1 MGANPQI
8 TAEKEDSKTHQKAGF
23 KTKFGEVNG
32 INNGK
37 HHYYIATSDSYSTA
51 HYYCLFKI
59 KKLHKPF
66 SLPPYTH
73 AQIIN

>member
-1 MGANPQI
+1 MGAKTQT
-8 TAEKEDSKTHQKAGF
+8 TAEKEDSKTHQKPGF
-23 KTKFGEVNG
+23 KTKFRELNG

-37 HHYYIATSDSYSTA
+37 HHYYVATFDSYSTA
-51 HYYCLFKI
+51 HYYWLFKI

-66 SLPPYTH
+66 SLPPYTE